1 LLWLRAEL
9 NRAEEEAS
17 RGNYGLARNRLTKL
31 VGRWPYQAEVAYKLG
46 ICERVKGRREAALA
60 AWSRVPLGS
69 PFFAKAAAWRG
80 TTLTELGK
88 YAPAESVLESALGGA
103 SGPDAEQVQRALIRL
118 YRLQGRMYE
127 VRRLLRDVWGR
138 SAEPAGVLK
147 ELWDIDA
154 GVYPMVERRRVL
166 DAADPADDRV
176 WLAQANLAIRT
187 GWFEEARKRLDD
199 CLRRRPDDRA
209 VWRALRDLHLAT
221 HDVEGVWRVLPHL
234 PAREFSPSQVL
245 VLRVWF
251 VAHTGDV
258 EAERRALEV
267 LLEGDPANTPAAD
280 RLGALERLA
289 VLTLEAGRPAEAA
302 ELRRRKA
309 RLDDAIAGY
318 RQIMNDEANLA
329 SRAEELAQLAETL
342 GRRFDAQAWRSV
354 ARGSRGR
361 IDAVPAES
369 AGMPDP
375 RDGRTLADLLADLQ
389 PAPVPKPT
397 ARPAQPDAPA
407 RPIDP
412 GFTDDA
418 EAVGLR
424 FVFDMGR
431 TPECMLPETM
441 SGGVGLLDFNGDGWL
456 DVYVVQ
462 GGPFPPPPQAGTPT
476 TQAAQGDRLFANR
489 GDGTFTDVTTAS
501 GIATFPPGYGH
512 GVTVGDYDNDGDPDL
527 FITRWRSYALYRNN
541 GNGTFT
547 DVTGAAGLGGDRGW
561 PTSAAFADLDNDGDL
576 DLYVCHYLIFD
587 AEHPMLCP
595 DAKGGYR
602 YCEPSKF
609 PSEQDHLFRND
620 HGRFVDVTAAA
631 GIVDPV
637 GRGLGVV
644 AVDVDDDGRTDLFVA
659 NDGMG
664 NYLFHNLGGLRFEE
678 IGHVAGIAG
687 NAQGGYQASM
697 GIACGD
703 LDEDGRP
710 DLVVTNFFN
719 ESSTLFQNLGQGL
732 FGDRTSAS
740 GLGPASR
747 YYLGFGT
754 AFLDYNNDGRLDLLT
769 ANGNVNDERPYNFY
783 GMPVQLLAGQPG
795 GRLGDVSAGCGPP
808 WGVLRIGRGLAA
820 GDLDNDGRVD
830 AVILSQNE
838 PLAYFHNRAPCGHS
852 VTFRL
857 EGTVSNRDGVGAV
870 VTVNRGGR
878 RQVVPRFGGGSYQ
891 SACDPR
897 LHFGL
902 GAATRIETLEV
913 RWPSGRTDRF
923 SDLAIDQGYLIREGD
938 AAPKPMAGFGRKPGV

>member
-1 LLWLRAEL
+1 MRWFRAEL
-9 NRAEEEAS
+9 DQAEEEAS
-17 RGNYGLARNRLTKL
+17 RGYYSLARNRLAKL
-31 VGRWPYQAEVAYKLG
+31 VGRGPYQDEVAYKLG
-46 ICERVKGRREAALA
+46 VCERAKGHLEAALS
-60 AWSRVPLGS
+60 AWSRVPPGTR
-69 PFFAKAAAWRG
+69 FFANAAAWRG
-80 TTLTELGK
+80 TTLIGLGR
-88 YAPAESVLESALGGA
+88 YAPAESILESALRVA
-103 SGPDAEQVQRALIRL
+103 SGPDVEQVQRALIRL
-118 YRLQGRMYE
+118 YRLQGRMYD
-127 VRRLLRDVWGR
+127 VRRLLRDLWGR
-138 SAEPAGVLK
+138 SAEPASLLK
-147 ELWDIDA
+147 ELWDLDA

-166 DAADPADDRV
+166 DAADADDDRV

-187 GWFEEARKRLDD
+187 GWFEEARKRLDA
-199 CLRRRPDDRA
+199 CLSRRPDDRA
-209 VWRALRDLHLAT
+209 VWRALLELHLAT
-221 HDVEGVWRVLPHL
+221 GDVQGVWRDLSHL

-245 VLRVWF
+245 VFRAWF
-251 VAHTGDV
+251 VAQTGDV
-258 EAERRALEV
+258 QAERRAQQV
-267 LLEGDPANTPAAD
+267 LLERDPANTTAAE
-280 RLGALERLA
+280 RLNASERLA
-289 VLTLEAGRPAEAA
+289 VLALEAGRPAEAA

-309 RLDDAIAGY
+309 ELDDTIARY

-342 GRRFDAQAWRSV
+342 GRRFDAQAWRSI
-354 ARGSRGR
+354 AQGSRGR
-361 IDAVPAES
+361 TDAVPAES
-369 AGMPDP
+369 AGMPGP
-375 RDGRTLADLLADLQ
+375 GDGRTLADLLADLK
-389 PAPVPKPT
+389 PAPL
-397 ARPAQPDAPA
+397 ARPARSDAPA
-407 RPIDP
+407 RPVDP

-424 FVFDMGR
+424 FTFDNGR
-431 TPECMLPETM
+431 TPDRLLPETM
-441 SGGVGLLDFNGDGWL
+441 SGGVGLLDANGDGWL
-456 DVYVVQ
+456 DLYVVQ
-462 GGPFPPPPQAGTPT
+462 GGRFPPQVGTST
-476 TQAAQGDRLFANR
+476 TSAVQGDRLFANR
-489 GDGTFTDVTTAS
+489 GDGTFTDVTVAS
-501 GIATFPPGYGH
+501 GIASFPTGYGH

-587 AEHPMLCP
+587 AEHPALCP
-595 DAKGGYR
+595 DEKGGYR

-609 PSEQDHLFRND
+609 PPEHDHLFRND
-620 HGRFVDVTAAA
+620 QGRFVDVTAEA
-631 GIVDPV
+631 GIVDPI

-644 AVDVDDDGRTDLFVA
+644 AADFDDDHRIDLFVA

-678 IGHVAGIAG
+678 IAHAAGVAC
-687 NAQGGYQASM
+687 NAEGGSQASM

-703 LDEDGRP
+703 LDGDGTP

-719 ESSTLFQNLGQGL
+719 ESSTLFQNLGRGL
-732 FGDRTSAS
+732 FGDRTAAS

-783 GMPVQLLAGQPG
+783 SMPAQLLAGRDR
-795 GRLGDVSAGCGPP
+795 GRLLDVSAGCGPP

-838 PLAYFHNRAPCGHS
+838 PLAYFHNRAPGGHF
-852 VTFRL
+852 VTIRL

-870 VTVNRGGR
+870 VTLNCGGR
-878 RQVVPRFGGGSYQ
+878 RQVASRFGGGSYQ
-891 SACDPR
+891 SACDTR

-902 GAATRIETLEV
+902 GPATRIETIEV

-923 SDLAIDQGYLIREGD
+923 RDLAVDQGYLLREGD
-938 AAPKPMAGFGRKPGV
+938 AAPKPMVGFGHRPRA